1 MVTMLTML
9 VLALAC
15 ASVGA
20 SEPQYPA
27 PAPSPEASQ
36 FGAGIQRTMTLLAT
50 STPEHRNR
58 VRILFYGQSITEQS
72 WSVAVADYL
81 RSHFPYADLE
91 IENCAIGGF
100 LAEFLEKDAETDL
113 YPRYPDLMI
122 FDDYG
127 DTAALARI
135 IANTRRRTTSEILL
149 QNYHLRRPE
158 DAEAD
163 RGEDAASYGFLPA
176 LAAEYGC
183 ELVDQRTPWRQYLKD
198 NGLAP
203 QALLDNTVHL
213 NAEGNYLMAKLVEE
227 HLRCRPELPND
238 TWHDLVRTHPL
249 NGDLGW
255 HDRRLAL
262 EFDGNRVD
270 LIAAPG
276 AGEEERAR
284 VLIDGAPPSA
294 NPALYAFTRASLA
307 PGVWWPAVI
316 GVTSSAPL
324 LVEDWTLR
332 VFDASDDMKHFRFA
346 VTGSKTGPDG
356 EGTSEARFVSRS
368 GPDRRRAVGLG
379 AARLRPGVLE
389 AARAAGLRDQ
399 VERGPA
405 LPGRVPRARVCDH
418 RVGDGDDGR
427 AGTEQRPSPART
439 GSGGGRPRRHGPDA
453 GDPGDPGVPTA
464 SEVARRYERQR
475 AGADREVR
483 SGRLRDERVGRGAGV
498 K

>member
-1 MVTMLTML
+1 MVTMVTMLTML

-368 GPDRRRAVGLG
+368 GRIVVEPSAWERLVFAREYSKQPVPPDFEIRWSV
-379 AARLRPGVLE
+379 
-389 AARAAGLRDQ
+389 
-399 VERGPA
+399 
-405 LPGRVPRARVCDH
+405 VPLFQDEYLAPEFV
-418 RVGDGDDGR
+418 
-427 AGTEQRPSPART
+427 T
-439 GSGGGRPRRHGPDA
+439 
-453 GDPGDPGVPTA
+453 TA
-464 SEVARRYERQR
+464 SETATTVAQ
-475 AGADREVR
+475 GL
-483 SGRLRDERVGRGAGV
+483 SNGHHRLELVVEEGGRGGTGQTPAIRAIRVYRPPV